1 MGKTLYGKF
10 GSERTPK
17 KPEKPEQRDHE
28 CITLTVTYDESAV
41 PSGVDMDAYI
51 EEAMESPPD
60 YCGSG
65 FGKRDMGWV
74 FPKEDMN
81 SVNVL
86 IQKVRAIPVPGI
98 DVEINLT
105 DADGNPN

>member
-10 GSERTPK
+10 GSERIPQ
-17 KPEKPEQRDHE
+17 EPEQRDHE

-41 PSGVDMDAYI
+41 PSGVDIDAYI
-51 EEAMESPPD
+51 EEAMEAPPD
-60 YCGSG
+60 HCGSG

-86 IQKVRAIPVPGI
+86 VQKVRMIPISGI
-98 DVEINLT
+98 NIEINLT

>member
-10 GSERTPK
+10 GSERTP
-17 KPEKPEQRDHE
+17 EKPEQRDHE
-28 CITLTVTYDESAV
+28 CIAITVTYRESA
-41 PSGVDMDAYI
+41 SGHPGSVMDAYI
-51 EEAMESPPD
+51 EDAMGEPPD

-74 FPKEDMN
+74 FPKEDIN
-81 SVNVL
+81 QVNVL
-86 IQKVRAIPVPGI
+86 VKKVRAIPVSGI

>member
-10 GSERTPK
+10 GSERIPQ
-17 KPEKPEQRDHE
+17 EPEQRDHE

-60 YCGSG
+60 HCGSG

-86 IQKVRAIPVPGI
+86 VQKVRAIPVPGI

>member
-10 GSERTPK
+10 GSERIPQ
-17 KPEKPEQRDHE
+17 EPEQRDHE

-60 YCGSG
+60 HCGSV
-65 FGKRDMGWV
+65 FGKRDMGCV
-74 FPKEDMN
+74 FPKKDIEKIN
-81 SVNVL
+81 TLV
-86 IQKVRAIPVPGI
+86 QKVRMIPISGI
-98 DVEINLT
+98 NIEINLT

>member
-10 GSERTPK
+10 GSERIPQ
-17 KPEKPEQRDHE
+17 EPEQRDHE

-41 PSGVDMDAYI
+41 PYGVDMDAYI

-60 YCGSG
+60 HCGSG

-74 FPKEDMN
+74 FPKKDIDKIN
-81 SVNVL
+81 TLV
-86 IQKVRAIPVPGI
+86 QKVRMIPISGI
-98 DVEINLT
+98 NIEINLT